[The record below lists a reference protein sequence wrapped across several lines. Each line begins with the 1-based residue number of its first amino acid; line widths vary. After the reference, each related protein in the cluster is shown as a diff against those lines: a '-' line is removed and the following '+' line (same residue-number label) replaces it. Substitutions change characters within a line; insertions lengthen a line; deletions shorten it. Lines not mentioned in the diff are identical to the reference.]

1 MPHCKYSSADGHV
14 HVQAVLSET
23 QAELAATKEA
33 LAAAQASQSAGHAVG
48 ALAVPP
54 ASLPPADDGVRGHQ
68 AAVGVLDASLVCSI
82 RTCVDAMSGSDRC
95 LILHTVNASRTHA
108 CI

>member
-1 MPHCKYSSADGHV
+1 M

-33 LAAAQASQSAGHAVG
+33 LAATQASPSEEHAVRATAQAPV
-48 ALAVPP
+48 
-54 ASLPPADDGVRGHQ
+54 PPADDGARGHQ

-82 RTCVDAMSGSDRC
+82 RICVDAM
-95 LILHTVNASRTHA
+95 
-108 CI
+108 